1 MDNQSSSSFDD
12 EELTE
17 FVQDPVE
24 QEVIEEE
31 SVEKSESRGRG
42 RPKIPDQ
49 WTRIIS
55 MDKDKL
61 EDLPAHPIAPDLLLA
76 AA

>member
-1 MDNQSSSSFDD
+1 M
-12 EELTE
+12 
-17 FVQDPVE
+17 E